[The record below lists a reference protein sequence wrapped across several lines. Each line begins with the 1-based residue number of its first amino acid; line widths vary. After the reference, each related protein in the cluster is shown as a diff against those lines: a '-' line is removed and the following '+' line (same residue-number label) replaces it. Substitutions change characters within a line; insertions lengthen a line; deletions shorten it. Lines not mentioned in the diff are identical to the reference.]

1 MTDMFESLLMSSSPD
16 SESAYRL
23 DSENVRDLQYFS
35 NLQATASAADPSTFD
50 EEMIRCNMRLICL
63 ALTSILFNVYNS
75 SYVKRTPA
83 SR

>member
-1 MTDMFESLLMSSSPD
+1 MFESLFVMSSSPD
-16 SESAYRL
+16 SESAYRP

-50 EEMIRCNMRLICL
+50 EEMIICNMRVICL
-63 ALTSILFNVYNS
+63 ALTRILFDVYKN
-75 SYVKRTPA
+75 SYVKCTPA